1 MTSPLPTSPAMKQL
15 TSDFFRALPPYYW
28 ALAQRHIELIRREQ
42 DHATLE
48 SIRGSVTRPDPAQQD
63 VFDLDAYRCA
73 RVMVQDDDPEAA

>member
-42 DHATLE
+42 DHLSIE
-48 SIRGSVTRPDPAQQD
+48 SVGTSTTHPDPAQQD

>member
-28 ALAQRHIELIRREQ
+28 ALAQRHIEMIRREQ
-42 DHATLE
+42 DHATIE
-48 SIRGSVTRPDPAQQD
+48 SMSGSYTRPDPAQQD